1 MRVLLQRVSRAS
13 VSVSGRELAR
23 IDQGLLLLVGVGAS
37 DTDGIEDRLAEKICN
52 LRIFADPEG
61 KMNLSVLDV
70 GGEVL
75 VVSQFT
81 LYGDVSKGRRP
92 SWTDAAEPA
101 SAAKRVE
108 AFAKAVEACGIPV
121 GRGEFGAHMSVEL
134 ENDGPVTLMLDS
146 DARP

>member
-1 MRVLLQRVSRAS
+1 MRVLLQRVSHAS
-13 VSVSGRELAR
+13 VSVSGRALAR
-23 IDQGLLLLVGVGAS
+23 VDQGLLLLVGVGAS

-52 LRIFADPEG
+52 LRVFADAED

-81 LYGDVSKGRRP
+81 LYGDVTKGRRP
-92 SWTDAAEPA
+92 SWTDAAEPGL
-101 SAAKRVE
+101 AAKRVE
-108 AFAKAVEACGIPV
+108 VFAKAIEARGIRV

-134 ENDGPVTLMLDS
+134 ENDGPVTMMLDS
-146 DARP
+146 DAI

>member
-1 MRVLLQRVSRAS
+1 MRVLLQRVSHAS

-23 IDQGLLLLVGVGAS
+23 IDKGLLLLVGVGAG
-37 DTDGIEDRLAEKICN
+37 DNDGVEERLAEKICN
-52 LRIFADPEG
+52 LRIFADAED
-61 KMNLSVLDV
+61 KMNLSVQDV
-70 GGEVL
+70 GGAVL

-101 SAAKRVE
+101 LAAEQVE
-108 AFAKAVEACGIPV
+108 AFAKAIEARGIRV

-134 ENDGPVTLMLDS
+134 ENDGPVTLMLDT
-146 DARP
+146 DAL